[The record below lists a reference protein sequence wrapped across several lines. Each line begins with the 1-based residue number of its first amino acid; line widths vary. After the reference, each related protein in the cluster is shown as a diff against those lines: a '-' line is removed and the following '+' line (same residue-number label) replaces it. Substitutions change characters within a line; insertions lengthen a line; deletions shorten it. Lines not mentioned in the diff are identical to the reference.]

1 MLFTDVRCFNNIETI
16 NANNSRPSKMLFSQ
30 NCLDITMLS
39 NLVADSINNEE
50 QLHLISN
57 IIDDIEAVMCA
68 KDTEGR
74 HFIANRCYERS
85 VGIDR
90 ENVFGKT
97 DEEIF
102 SFSPET
108 AKEIRE
114 KDLKVMRTKKKNA
127 FEEKVPCS
135 NGEIKYYLTMKS
147 PILNSNGTCV
157 GLMCLAVDISK
168 QKMLEQKLLGA
179 TMAKNLF
186 LAKMSHEIRTPI
198 SAVAGYI
205 DLINHSDPSMHKKY
219 LNNISTSVEHLLNL
233 VNDILDISSIEENKI
248 HLDHKKFNLL
258 EILESVISTLKFKAN
273 ICKIKVITKI
283 KPGQSNHFV
292 GDETRVKQIIL
303 NLVSNAVKFSSG
315 KPIEVRISINHSRYD
330 GKKKISIIV
339 KDQGIG
345 LNTSNRERIY
355 HAFSQLRSSEHYFEG
370 TGLGLAIVKELSQ
383 LMNGSVKFFS
393 EEGHGTLVAT
403 AIHLEESYRASQ
415 QIPKFTMYDSSG
427 SKLLRNKIICIAEDQ
442 TFNREILKSMA
453 QSEGAEVIAFADGE
467 HLIKAVKS
475 NSLPPSIDCFLID
488 IHMPIM
494 SGVEALTL
502 LREFTEY
509 KNTPAYFVTADAVQD
524 NLDRYWSNNYNLSGI
539 YLKPLKRQ
547 ELINCVNGNIEI
559 ASTEGTN

>member
-1 MLFTDVRCFNNIETI
+1 MLLTQGL
-16 NANNSRPSKMLFSQ
+16 PKMLFSQ

-39 NLVADSINNEE
+39 NLVANSITNEE

-74 HFIANRCYERS
+74 HFIANRCYEQS
-85 VGIDR
+85 AGIDR
-90 ENVFGKT
+90 ENIFGKT
-97 DEEIF
+97 DKEIF

-108 AKEIRE
+108 AKKIRA
-114 KDLKVMRTKKKNA
+114 KDLEVMRTKKKIS
-127 FEEKVPCS
+127 FEEQVPCS
-135 NGEIKYYLTMKS
+135 NGEIKHYLTMKS
-147 PILNSNGTCV
+147 PILDSSGSCV
-157 GLMCLAVDISK
+157 GVMCLAVDISK
-168 QKMLEQKLLGA
+168 QKVLEQKLLGA

-258 EILESVISTLKFKAN
+258 ETLESVISTLKFKTD
-273 ICKIKVITKI
+273 ICKIKIITKI
-283 KPGQSNHFV
+283 KPGQSHHFV

-303 NLVSNAVKFSSG
+303 NLVSNAVKFSNR
-315 KPIEVRISINHSRYD
+315 KPIEIRISVNHSRYD

-345 LNTSNRERIY
+345 LNTLNRERIY
-355 HAFSQLRSSEHYFEG
+355 QAFSQLRSSDHYFEG
-370 TGLGLAIVKELSQ
+370 TGLGLAIVKELCQ
-383 LMNGSVKFFS
+383 LMNGSIKFFS

-403 AIHLEESYRASQ
+403 AIHLEESYRTSQ
-415 QIPKFTMYDSSG
+415 QAPKFTMYDSSG
-427 SKLLRNKIICIAEDQ
+427 SKLLRNKTICIAEDQ

-475 NSLPPSIDCFLID
+475 NSLPPNIDCFLID

-494 SGVEALTL
+494 SGVETLTL
-502 LREFTEY
+502 LREFAEY

-524 NLDRYWSNNYNLSGI
+524 NLARYWSNDYNLSGI
-539 YLKPLKRQ
+539 HLKPLKRQ

-559 ASTEGTN
+559 A